1 MEKLEWLPLYIDK
14 LRSSPAWK
22 DMKDFQRGW
31 YIELLLRCTRS
42 ERLGYLKMD
51 ENLWRIAGAHSQ
63 PMWENHKGAVMAC
76 FKIRNDDGTSW
87 IYNDRLFSVMEDQ
100 SQKYLRRVGGSS
112 ASLST
117 ALGCSKISNSKA
129 KPRSIEEVTAYCEER
144 NKGIN
149 AEAFWD
155 FYESKG
161 WKVGNQA
168 MKDWKAAVRTWEKR
182 LGAEE
187 KHGSRRDQEF
197 AEARKRSR
205 ETD

>member
-1 MEKLEWLPLYIDK
+1 MARTERPRSTECSGPAGVTKRVERKERFGKRYENGTKLGRESPEKQEDSNSKQELALDL
-14 LRSSPAWK
+14 SS
-22 DMKDFQRGW
+22 
-31 YIELLLRCTRS
+31 S
-42 ERLGYLKMD
+42 
-51 ENLWRIAGAHSQ
+51 
-63 PMWENHKGAVMAC
+63 
-76 FKIRNDDGTSW
+76 
-87 IYNDRLFSVMEDQ
+87 
-100 SQKYLRRVGGSS
+100 
-112 ASLST
+112 
-117 ALGCSKISNSKA
+117 SKA
-129 KPRSIEEVTAYCEER
+129 KPSSIQEIAAYCEER
-144 NKGIN
+144 NKGVN